1 MQKVG
6 IVMSYQKIVVAGGGV
21 LGSQIA
27 FQSAYC
33 GFDVTIWLRSEGSIG
48 RTQPKLDHLKKTYLD
63 TIENMAN
70 GEGPWAAGIADS
82 DAFDKKE
89 CVARVE
95 RAYSS
100 LKLELNMQK
109 AVEDADLV
117 IESMAENEKDKI
129 EFYQK
134 LAPCL
139 PAKTVIATNSS
150 TLLPS
155 AFAKYTG
162 RPDKYLSLHFANS
175 IWQNN
180 TAEIMAQDKTDSR
193 YFEELIEFSNEI
205 RMIALPVRKEKSG
218 YLLNS
223 MLVPFLLSGLD
234 LYVAGVSDPQ
244 SIDIAWTHGT
254 GAPKGPFQII
264 DTVGLTTAYNIVMQY
279 QKVPGL
285 LSPLL
290 KKMMMPYNFKEM
302 AAVLKKY
309 IDEGKLGM
317 SSGEGF
323 YQY

>member
-1 MQKVG
+1 
-6 IVMSYQKIVVAGGGV
+6 MSYQKIVVAGGGV

-48 RTQPKLDHLKKTYLD
+48 RTQPKLDSLKKTYLE
-63 TIENMAN
+63 TIDKMAN

-82 DAFDKKE
+82 DAFDRQE
-89 CVARVE
+89 CIAQVG

-100 LKLELNMQK
+100 LRLELDMKK
-109 AVEDADLV
+109 AVEEADLV
-117 IESMAENEKDKI
+117 IESMAEDEKEKI
-129 EFYQK
+129 AFYQK

-139 PAKTVIATNSS
+139 PDKTVIATNSS

-162 RPDKYLSLHFANS
+162 RADKYLSLHFANS

-180 TAEIMAQDKTDSR
+180 TAEIMAQEQTDPR
-193 YFEELIEFSNEI
+193 YFDELIAFSNEI
-205 RMIALPVRKEKSG
+205 RMIALPVRKEKNG

-244 SIDIAWTHGT
+244 SIDIAWTRGT

-264 DTVGLTTAYNIVMQY
+264 DTVGLSTAYHIVMQY

-302 AAVLKKY
+302 AAVLKQY
-309 IDEGKLGM
+309 IDAGKLGV

-323 YQY
+323 YRY

>member
-1 MQKVG
+1 
-6 IVMSYQKIVVAGGGV
+6 MSYKKIVVAGGGV

-48 RTQPKLDHLKKTYLD
+48 RTQPKLDGLKKTYLD
-63 TIENMAN
+63 TIENMEN
-70 GEGPWAAGIADS
+70 GEEPWAAGIADG
-82 DAFDKKE
+82 DTFDKKE
-89 CVARVE
+89 CIAKVE
-95 RAYSS
+95 HAYSN
-100 LKLELNMQK
+100 LKLELDMKK

-134 LAPCL
+134 LATCL

-155 AFAKYTG
+155 TFAKYTG

-175 IWQNN
+175 IWKNN

-193 YFEELIEFSNEI
+193 YFDELIEFSNEI
-205 RMIALPVRKEKSG
+205 RMIALPVRKEKNG

-234 LYVAGVSDPQ
+234 LYVAGVSDPH

-254 GAPKGPFQII
+254 GAPKGPFQIM

-323 YQY
+323 YKY